1 MASYG
6 TTIPRGPPPT
16 LIQRKSSER
25 NLATVL
31 LVRSVEEHDAD
42 FFTPE
47 AQSAAALAAADARD
61 DLELIEKRSAYLF
74 LRLPAPLK
82 AWARIGLLPES
93 SLGAVVALAFLA
105 GAASNFLGPSG
116 LVHVVYN
123 PLVFLIAW
131 NLVAYAAFA
140 WKALGGKRNGHG
152 GPGVVGLLVR
162 DVWSAW
168 NRWANRLPAGEL
180 AHPGAI
186 AATFRHR
193 YWEAAGPVV
202 LARIEALIHVAAL
215 SLVLG
220 AVAGTYVRG
229 LFLEYN
235 AVWRSTFM
243 TDPAAV
249 TAFLNALLAPGLL
262 AYDSALLSVPEAL
275 PLLSPAG
282 SPAAAWIHRIVLTAL
297 IVVVVPRALLA
308 FAAARRAVRE
318 AGELRVDL
326 GADDYYVA
334 KLRVARDSHI
344 HRLREDIVSVVR
356 SGVAKLAE
364 SVALFVRDRFF
375 DLHVAP
381 ALLQFRNSGG
391 RLSDLEA
398 GIQSAQAAFQPELAA
413 HLASAQQEFETTVR
427 ANLRTL
433 VGRELALAPEL
444 AAELSQPAVT
454 FGDSL
459 SGDVAGRVGDGLGAA
474 AVAGIAGI
482 VASLSGGIGQSLGIA
497 VVSSLLGTS
506 GPIGLLIGGIAGLAI
521 AGAGYV
527 MGRDRIMEAVKRR
540 SLPAT
545 LVAFALP
552 ESKLEKAR
560 EATYA
565 KVKAEVAAH
574 LEPQVALATEA
585 IVARLA
591 AAAAA
596 PQPSDSAV

>member
-31 LVRSVEEHDAD
+31 LVRSVEEHDAE

-131 NLVAYAAFA
+131 NLAAYAFFA
-140 WKALGGKRNGHG
+140 WKALRGPQGRPPA
-152 GPGVVGLLVR
+152 PGVAQLLLR
-162 DVWSAW
+162 DLWSAW
-168 NRWANRLPAGEL
+168 TRWANRVPRGQLANAGD
-180 AHPGAI
+180 I
-186 AATFRHR
+186 AATFRDR

-202 LARIEALIHVAAL
+202 FARIQWLIHVAAL
-215 SLVLG
+215 SLAVG

-235 AVWRSTFM
+235 AVWRSTFL
-243 TDPAAV
+243 TDPGAI
-249 TAFLNALLAPGLL
+249 TAFLNVLFAPGLAL
-262 AYDSALLSVPEAL
+262 VDRALLGVADVQGLAAPS
-275 PLLSPAG
+275 G
-282 SPAAAWIHRIVLTAL
+282 SPAAAWIHRIVATAL
-297 IVVVVPRALLA
+297 AVIAVPRSILAL
-308 FAAARRAVRE
+308 AAARRAARE
-318 AGELRVDL
+318 ASALQVDL
-326 GADDYYVA
+326 GADEYYA
-334 KLRVARDSHI
+334 ARLRAARDSHM
-344 HRLREDIVSVVR
+344 HRLREDIVGVVR

-381 ALLQFRNSGG
+381 ALLRFRNSGG
-391 RLSDLEA
+391 RISDLEA
-398 GIQSAQAAFQPELAA
+398 ELHRAQAAFQPELLA
-413 HLASAQQEFETTVR
+413 HLESAQQEFETTVR
-427 ANLRTL
+427 ANLQKL
-433 VGRELALAPEL
+433 VGRELAASPEL
-444 AAELSQPAVT
+444 AAELSHPAVT
-454 FGDSL
+454 FTDRL

-474 AVAGIAGI
+474 AVAGIAGV

-506 GPIGLLIGGIAGLAI
+506 GPIGLAIGGIAGLAL
-521 AGAGYV
+521 AGAGYL
-527 MGRDRIMEAVKRR
+527 MGRDKVVEAVKRR

-560 EATYA
+560 EETYA
-565 KVKAEVAAH
+565 RAKAEVAAH

-585 IVARLA
+585 IVARLT

-596 PQPSDSAV
+596 PRPSDSAV